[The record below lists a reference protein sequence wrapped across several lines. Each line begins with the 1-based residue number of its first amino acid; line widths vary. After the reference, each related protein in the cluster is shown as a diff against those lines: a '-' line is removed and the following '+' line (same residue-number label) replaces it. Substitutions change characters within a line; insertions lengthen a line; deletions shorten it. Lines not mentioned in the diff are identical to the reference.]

1 MKNKIFFI
9 IFTFFFSSQIISQN
23 NIDDKILLAKEL
35 YGNGN
40 YHEAAELFEEIYS
53 NKNSAK
59 IYKSYLDCLLKIN
72 NFKKAITLTK
82 NYYKKGGK
90 NPTTLIDLGNVY
102 LLSEK
107 NDDAE
112 KQFDLALKEAQERP
126 NFLLSVASKFYSMGL
141 YTYAL
146 EAYTLLKEKNPKG
159 NYSFQISNIYSQIG
173 DTENMYKELLN
184 LMTSNEAYIQ
194 TCKNKI
200 RITISDNAEND
211 NNVLL
216 KSILIKELQKTNS
229 IVLHEML
236 IWLLIQEE
244 DFSNAL

>member
-1 MKNKIFFI
+1 M
-9 IFTFFFSSQIISQN
+9 
-23 NIDDKILLAKEL
+23 E
-35 YGNGN
+35 
-40 YHEAAELFEEIYS
+40 
-53 NKNSAK
+53 
-59 IYKSYLDCLLKIN
+59 
-72 NFKKAITLTK
+72 
-82 NYYKKGGK
+82 
-90 NPTTLIDLGNVY
+90 
-102 LLSEK
+102 
-107 NDDAE
+107 
-112 KQFDLALKEAQERP
+112 
-126 NFLLSVASKFYSMGL
+126 L

-146 EAYTLLKEKNPKG
+146 EAYILLKEKNPKG

-200 RITISDNAEND
+200 RITISDNSEND

-244 DFSNAL
+244 DFSNALKQEIAIDKRKGVERDMQIFDLGEIAFSNSEFIIAQDSFNYITKKETSFYYKESIKKSLEIQYSIFKKKT